1 MPLQNFNFFL
11 FGFKCSVNQHYS
23 EALLKYSGTQPANET
38 FWHGY
43 GTLGGSSLGINWF
56 PNKKNI

>member
-11 FGFKCSVNQHYS
+11 FSFKCSVNHIIAKLY
-23 EALLKYSGTQPANET
+23 LKYSGTQPANET

-43 GTLGGSSLGINWF
+43 GTLGGHRLE
-56 PNKKNI
+56 

>member
-11 FGFKCSVNQHYS
+11 FSFKCSVNQHYS

-43 GTLGGSSLGINWF
+43 GTLGVIAW
-56 PNKKNI
+56 NKVVS